1 MFSSLG
7 NLKCAYQLATLL
19 TALVVAESIRIHL
32 GDSLGLF
39 ASQTMMAVVSP
50 DTPCIR
56 LSFGGLPAWLSIDS
70 LAYAAEGINA
80 LSPIE
85 GSASLVWG

>member
-1 MFSSLG
+1 MDCISPLA
-7 NLKCAYQLATLL
+7 NDMATLL
-19 TALVVAESIRIHL
+19 TPLVVAESIRIHL

-39 ASQTMMAVVSP
+39 ASQTMMAGVSP
-50 DTPCIR
+50 DTPSIR
-56 LSFGGLPAWLSIDS
+56 LSIGGLPAWLSIES
-70 LAYAAEGINA
+70 LLTYAAEGINA